1 MSELLA
7 TVTTHSPEQTEELG
21 RRLGERLIAGQG
33 VALDGELGAGKTVF
47 TRGIAAGLGVDEPDE
62 VRSPTYVLMV
72 EHPGPTPLLH
82 LDAYFAERSRDFLVD
97 GGEAYLQEGG
107 VLVVEWA
114 GRLDVDLPEDFLR
127 VCLRHAGERTR
138 EIEFHGLRDPWKTVL
153 AGLLDGL

>member
-7 TVTTHSPEQTEELG
+7 KVTTHSPEQTEELG
-21 RRLGERLIAGQG
+21 RRLGQRLTAGQG
-33 VALDGELGAGKTVF
+33 VALDGELGAGKTVL

-72 EHPGPTPLLH
+72 EHPGPIPLLH

-114 GRLDVDLPEDFLR
+114 GRLDVELPEDFLR
-127 VCLRHAGERTR
+127 VRLRHAGESTR
-138 EIEFHGLRDPWKTVL
+138 EIEFHGLRNPWETL
-153 AGLLDGL
+153 LSGLLDGF

>member
-1 MSELLA
+1 MPEVLA
-7 TVTTHSPEQTEELG
+7 EVTSRSPEQTHELG
-21 RRLGERLIAGQG
+21 RRLGSRLVAGQG
-33 VALDGELGAGKTVF
+33 VALDGELGAGKTVL

-82 LDAYFAERSRDFLVD
+82 LDAYFAERSTEFLTD

-114 GRLDVDLPEDFLR
+114 GRLGIALPDDFLVVEMLHRGTEQRLIRLLGRDEPWAR
-127 VCLRHAGERTR
+127 VLERLT
-138 EIEFHGLRDPWKTVL
+138 
-153 AGLLDGL
+153 DGF